1 VINTEKKMNSLKN
14 KMQEW
19 VEWFST
25 WEIAQIVMGLFTVVK
40 ELKNVKDVRS
50 FHIGNLMTVQE
61 RQNKTIHREQEEI

>member
-1 VINTEKKMNSLKN
+1 
-14 KMQEW
+14 
-19 VEWFST
+19 
-25 WEIAQIVMGLFTVVK
+25 MGLFTVVK